1 VSPEETS
8 LVPRDD
14 DDAAADLTD
23 LGALFA
29 SVVPVVGGAVSFVLS
44 DWTASEGISVF
55 VTCFKA

>member
-14 DDAAADLTD
+14 DDAAADFAD

-29 SVVPVVGGAVSFVLS
+29 SVVPVVGSAVSFVLA
-44 DWTASEGISVF
+44 TGPPSEGISVF
-55 VTCFKA
+55 VTCLKG